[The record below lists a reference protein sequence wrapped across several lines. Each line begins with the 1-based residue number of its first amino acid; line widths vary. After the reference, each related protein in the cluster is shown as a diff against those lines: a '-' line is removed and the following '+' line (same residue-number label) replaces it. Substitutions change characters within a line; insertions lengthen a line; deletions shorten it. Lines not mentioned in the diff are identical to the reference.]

1 MQINH
6 ESPSTERLR
15 LGLAERWII
24 AAVTFSLITIFG
36 WTVTFVASLSRAQN
50 DMSTQLAVANA
61 QLAAI
66 RQQLASVPQNTQ
78 SLAELKIQVG
88 RNTQDI
94 HEIQAYLTG
103 GKK

>member
-1 MQINH
+1 
-6 ESPSTERLR
+6 
-15 LGLAERWII
+15 
-24 AAVTFSLITIFG
+24 
-36 WTVTFVASLSRAQN
+36 
-50 DMSTQLAVANA
+50 MSTQLAVANA

>member
-1 MQINH
+1 MQLNH
-6 ESPSTERLR
+6 ESPNVERIR

-36 WTVTFVASLSRAQN
+36 WTVTFVASLSKSQN
-50 DMSTQLAVANA
+50 EMSTQLAVANA
-61 QLAAI
+61 QLAVI
-66 RQQLASVPQNTQ
+66 RQQLANVPQNTQ
-78 SLAELKIQVG
+78 SLAELRVQVG

-103 GKK
+103 VRK